1 MSAVLEPKRDFIV
14 CDGNEAAAWAVS
26 LAQVDMVAVYPITP
40 QSSLVEY
47 LAKFVADG
55 TLQAEIVDVEG
66 EHSVLSVLH
75 GAALAG
81 ARTYTATCGPGLAF
95 MFEPYLRTPGMRMPL
110 VMTIVTRDT
119 LTPQSVWGGHQD
131 AMSVREAGWIQ
142 MYCETLQEILDTTI
156 MAYRIAEHHDVML
169 PVNVCHDGNY
179 LSFAAGRVELP
190 DAGEVA
196 DFLGK
201 RDVNWHVALD
211 PERPMG
217 VDPLTGGAGGPGPA
231 LFVRYRKGECRGMQ
245 NSLKVIEEVHAEW
258 GRRFG
263 RHHAPLIEGY
273 RMDDAE
279 FAIVTI
285 GSMTG
290 AAKDAI
296 DAARARGQRVGL
308 AKVKTYRPFPVEA
321 AAKLLGKMNAVGVV
335 DRSVSFGW
343 NCGPLFQDLL
353 GALRA
358 TPLPMMSFIGGLAG
372 ADLTI
377 GHFARVIERTAALA
391 EGKPGKPGKPGALP
405 EETVWLNDHD

>member
-1 MSAVLEPKRDFIV
+1 MSAVLKPKQNFIV

-55 TLQAEIVDVEG
+55 RLRAEIVDVEG

-95 MFEPYLRTPGMRMPL
+95 MFEPYMRTPGLRMPL

-142 MYCETLQEILDTTI
+142 MYCETLQEVLDTTI
-156 MAYRIAEHHDVML
+156 MAYRIAEDHGVML

-179 LSFAAGRVELP
+179 LSFATGRVELP
-190 DAGEVA
+190 DRAEVA
-196 DFLGK
+196 AFLGS
-201 RDVNWHVALD
+201 RDVNWHAALD
-211 PERPMG
+211 PERPMAI
-217 VDPLTGGAGGPGPA
+217 DPLTGGAGGAGPA
-231 LFVRYRKGECRGMQ
+231 LFARYRKGQCAGMQ
-245 NSLKVIEEVHAEW
+245 NALGVIEKVHAEW
-258 GRRFG
+258 GERFG
-263 RHHAPLIEGY
+263 RAHAPLIEGY

-279 FAIVTI
+279 YAIVTI

-290 AAKDAI
+290 AAKDAV
-296 DAARARGQRVGL
+296 DAARERGERVGL
-308 AKVKTYRPFPVEA
+308 AKVKTYRPFPIRAVAE
-321 AAKLLGKMNAVGVV
+321 LLGGMKAIGVV

-343 NCGPLFQDLL
+343 NSGPLYQDVI
-353 GALRA
+353 GALHA
-358 TPLPMMSFIGGLAG
+358 STIPAISFIGGLAG
-372 ADLTI
+372 ADLTVD
-377 GHFARVIERTAALA
+377 HFGRVIERTADLA
-391 EGKPGKPGKPGALP
+391 RGAAGPGD
-405 EETVWLNDHD
+405 TIWLNEHD